1 MVIFTEREATIYP
14 EDKAI
19 AKPQKNNNRGRYR
32 DMTRVND
39 RIRAPKVRVV
49 NSNGEQLGV
58 MSSREALAKAQSV
71 GLDLVEIAGQADP
84 PVCKIIDY
92 GKYKY
97 TQAKLKKGKSKTSTR
112 MKEVKF
118 RVGTGE
124 HDYNIKLGRA
134 ETFLD
139 GNHKVRFVLQFRGRE
154 NAHKDLGFVVLKR
167 IIEDL
172 KSMAAVDQAPRLNG
186 RAVAM
191 ILSPLPAH
199 QRKRHFQLFHGE
211 LIEEDEDDAEEED
224 EDFDD
229 EGDEV
234 ADDTDAPEADRAKSP
249 D

>member
-1 MVIFTEREATIYP
+1 
-14 EDKAI
+14 
-19 AKPQKNNNRGRYR
+19 
-32 DMTRVND
+32 MTRVND

-97 TQAKLKKGKSKTSTR
+97 TQAKLKKGVKKTSTR

-139 GNHKVRFVLQFRGRE
+139 ANHKVRFVLQFRGRE

-211 LIEEDEDDAEEED
+211 LIEDDDEDTGDEED
-224 EDFDD
+224 TDDFTAAV
-229 EGDEV
+229 ETKEATEV
-234 ADDTDAPEADRAKSP
+234 DGAKSP
-249 D
+249 E

>member
-1 MVIFTEREATIYP
+1 
-14 EDKAI
+14 
-19 AKPQKNNNRGRYR
+19 
-32 DMTRVND
+32 MTRVND

-97 TQAKLKKGKSKTSTR
+97 TQAKLKKGVKKTSAR

-139 GNHKVRFVLQFRGRE
+139 ANHKVRFVLQFRGRE

-172 KSMAAVDQAPRLNG
+172 KSMAAVDQQPRLNG

-211 LIEEDEDDAEEED
+211 LIEDDDEEGDDED

-229 EGDEV
+229 EEGDAGEG
-234 ADDTDAPEADRAKSP
+234 DDDAGASEEDEIKSS

>member
-1 MVIFTEREATIYP
+1 
-14 EDKAI
+14 
-19 AKPQKNNNRGRYR
+19 
-32 DMTRVND
+32 MTRVNE

-49 NSNGEQLGV
+49 NSLGEQLGV

-71 GLDLVEIAGQADP
+71 NLDLVEIAGQADP

-97 TQAKLKKGKSKTSTR
+97 TQAKLKRGVKKTSAR

-134 ETFLD
+134 ETFLEA
-139 GNHKVRFVLQFRGRE
+139 NHKVRFVLQFKGRE
-154 NAHKDLGFVVLKR
+154 NAHKDLGFVVLRK

-172 KSMAAVDQAPRLNG
+172 KTMAAVDQPPRLNG

-199 QRKRHFQLFHGE
+199 QRKRHFTLYHGE
-211 LIEEDEDDAEEED
+211 LIEEDEPDDEED
-224 EDFDD
+224 EQEEDDD
-229 EGDEV
+229 EDFIPAGEEESSEEK
-234 ADDTDAPEADRAKSP
+234 AT
-249 D
+249 